1 LYSEKKEKRKMVDA
15 ALIAALIIAYLLGNI
30 SPAILL
36 GKMAGVDI
44 KKEGSG
50 NAGTTNTLRV
60 LGKKAAVLTLL
71 IDVGKGIVAVL
82 IGQGLAGEQAAM
94 ACGLL
99 AFVGHIWPVFFH
111 FKGGKGVATAFGVV
125 LALEPLLALIGLGI
139 MVVTVLIT
147 RRVSAGSVITA
158 IALPFIGNLINPD
171 HLWWTLIMAVI
182 ILYKHSSNISR
193 LMKGEEPPLQFRKS
207 K

>member
-1 LYSEKKEKRKMVDA
+1 MVDA

-60 LGKKAAVLTLL
+60 LGKKAAILTLL
-71 IDVGKGIVAVL
+71 IDVGKGVVAVL
-82 IGQGLAGEQAAM
+82 IGQALAGEQAAM

-99 AFVGHIWPVFFH
+99 AF
-111 FKGGKGVATAFGVV
+111 AC
-125 LALEPLLALIGLGI
+125 LLY
-139 MVVTVLIT
+139 TSPSP
-147 RRVSAGSVITA
+147 R
-158 IALPFIGNLINPD
+158 D
-171 HLWWTLIMAVI
+171 
-182 ILYKHSSNISR
+182 
-193 LMKGEEPPLQFRKS
+193 
-207 K
+207 

>member
-1 LYSEKKEKRKMVDA
+1 MVDA

-71 IDVGKGIVAVL
+71 IDVGKGVVAVL
-82 IGQGLAGEQAAM
+82 IGQGLVGEQAAM

-99 AFVGHIWPVFFH
+99 AFAGHIWPVFFH

>member
-1 LYSEKKEKRKMVDA
+1 MFDA

-60 LGKKAAVLTLL
+60 LGKKAAILTLL
-71 IDVGKGIVAVL
+71 IDVGKGVVAVL
-82 IGQGLAGEQAAM
+82 IGQTLAGEQAAM

-99 AFVGHIWPVFFH
+99 AFAGHIWPVFFH

-147 RRVSAGSVITA
+147 RRISAGSVITA

>member
-1 LYSEKKEKRKMVDA
+1 MVDA

>member
-1 LYSEKKEKRKMVDA
+1 MVDA

-171 HLWWTLIMAVI
+171 HIWWTLIMAVI

>member
-1 LYSEKKEKRKMVDA
+1 MVDA

-60 LGKKAAVLTLL
+60 FGKKAAILTLL
-71 IDVGKGIVAVL
+71 IDVGKGVVAVL
-82 IGQGLAGEQAAM
+82 IGQALAGEQAAM

-99 AFVGHIWPVFFH
+99 AFAGHIWPVFFH

-139 MVVTVLIT
+139 MAVTVLT
-147 RRVSAGSVITA
+147 TKSVSAGSVITA
-158 IALPFIGNLINPD
+158 AALPFVGNLINPD